1 MYEFFL
7 VQAFLRW
14 RLPPVVFKKE
24 VEMRTTDYTNNIHD
38 HEIKIANFF
47 TKAKYY
53 IVLAYLLFK
62 ERTANRRET

>member
-1 MYEFFL
+1 
-7 VQAFLRW
+7 
-14 RLPPVVFKKE
+14 VVFKKE